1 MMNKFDEVF
10 NQIMTETYTS
20 MSSNKD
26 EEEKTDAV
34 MDTAKKLAAG
44 NDDVKNATDELAD
57 EVEDAISD
65 RKKQVQQAAKSAIG
79 NWSIF
84 ETYRLLSKLS
94 TSWKNNSM
102 LLLMFGVL
110 PVSKIYTEM
119 LWTLIVG
126 TECTPMTIKNI
137 PI

>member
-1 MMNKFDEVF
+1 MNKFDEVF

-44 NDDVKNATDELAD
+44 NEDVKDATDDLAD
-57 EVEDAISD
+57 EVEDAVND

-79 NWSIF
+79 NWLF
-84 ETYRLLSKLS
+84 LKLS
-94 TSWKNNSM
+94 S
-102 LLLMFGVL
+102 
-110 PVSKIYTEM
+110 
-119 LWTLIVG
+119 
-126 TECTPMTIKNI
+126 C
-137 PI
+137 

>member
-1 MMNKFDEVF
+1 MNKFDEVF

-44 NDDVKNATDELAD
+44 NEDVKDATDDLAD
-57 EVEDAISD
+57 EVEDAVND

-79 NWSIF
+79 N
-84 ETYRLLSKLS
+84 
-94 TSWKNNSM
+94 
-102 LLLMFGVL
+102 
-110 PVSKIYTEM
+110 
-119 LWTLIVG
+119 
-126 TECTPMTIKNI
+126 
-137 PI
+137 

>member
-1 MMNKFDEVF
+1 MNKFDEVF

-44 NDDVKNATDELAD
+44 NDDVKDATDDLAD
-57 EVEDAISD
+57 EVEDAIND

-79 NWSIF
+79 N
-84 ETYRLLSKLS
+84 
-94 TSWKNNSM
+94 
-102 LLLMFGVL
+102 
-110 PVSKIYTEM
+110 
-119 LWTLIVG
+119 
-126 TECTPMTIKNI
+126 
-137 PI
+137 